1 MNIRGEGGSLARKPM
16 KTAKSGPEVDLKIED
31 NKKEDNK
38 KEANSFELTPS
49 FIW

>member
-1 MNIRGEGGSLARKPM
+1 MNIRGEGGSLGRKPM
-16 KTAKSGPEVDLKIED
+16 KTAKSGPKVDLKI
-31 NKKEDNK
+31 EDNK